1 MKNKKMLLICGA
13 ALLVLAVVLLIV
25 FLGGSGD
32 KDEPAEKEATSPV
45 EDAQPTES
53 APDGEK
59 ELTEE
64 PEEESTESAQLIESE
79 GDLIITIPDD
89 EESDGF

>member
-13 ALLVLAVVLLIV
+13 VLLVLAVELLIV

-32 KDEPAEKEATSPV
+32 KEEPGEAEATSPV
-45 EDAQPTES
+45 EGAQPTES
-53 APDGEK
+53 AQEGEK

-64 PEEESTESAQLIESE
+64 PEEESTESAQLIENE

>member
-13 ALLVLAVVLLIV
+13 VLLVLAVVLLIV

-32 KDEPAEKEATSPV
+32 KEEPGEEEATTPV
-45 EDAQPTES
+45 EDVQPTETVQN
-53 APDGEK
+53 GEK
-59 ELTEE
+59 ELADGS
-64 PEEESTESAQLIESE
+64 EEESTESAQLIESE